1 MARKKAKRITA
12 KKIIETLD
20 ISDDIFF
27 NSPRISLL
35 SDREIRIEN
44 YLSVLLYENDQL
56 IVKTKDN
63 NITIK
68 GEHLSIDIITDE
80 DFTIK
85 GRIFSLEFSS
95 PRS

>member
-80 DFTIK
+80 EFTIK
-85 GRIFSLEFSS
+85 GKLLSLEFSS
-95 PRS
+95 FRS

>member
-44 YLSVLLYENDQL
+44 YLSVLLYENNQL

-80 DFTIK
+80 EFTIK

>member
-80 DFTIK
+80 EFTIK
-85 GRIFSLEFSS
+85 GRVFSLEFSS